1 MVISYIYRNFKYGY
15 LFIYISDKG
24 FSGANHTIY

>member
-1 MVISYIYRNFKYGY
+1 MVINYICRDFKHGY

-24 FSGANHTIY
+24 FSGANYTIY